1 MQRLPRPYVVAEHG
15 VRGGCGVGS
24 STTRPMNNS
33 MKNSGLHSGS
43 DARSRGPALSAA
55 FAPGKRTLTESID
68 SAPALKAT
76 EGAAPAL
83 SADSAVADSFAAS
96 GSGVAG
102 DVGSSLP
109 TVQRK
114 SAADVADG
122 GFAGGGHEVPHR
134 AQMEQSFGMDF
145 GGVRAHTDA
154 GASKANDTLGSHA
167 YAMGNQVAFKSAS
180 PSPSLVAHELTHV
193 VQQTQGPSY
202 KSDGSV
208 DTSGE
213 AEANAVESAVAAGR
227 PAHTALRSVSTSG
240 GPGLKKIGS
249 GPALRKRGPALEG
262 GGEGGGSKFG
272 MGMTFSLE
280 GFEKSYDYTI
290 WKGHYAWPIGIP
302 GINFVIDP
310 NVKVSGKGQAKWG
323 GEAKG
328 DISAQ
333 LGVFGECGIGL
344 SGGIPDVAEIYGTV
358 NPGIEGAFTLTKH
371 AEHKEEPKGAGEHGG
386 GEHGGGEHAESK
398 GPASTWSLVGAIGLK
413 AAVKVGV
420 SLAGG
425 IVDQAFELGSIE
437 VCKLTGVYFDQ
448 TGFRRDKLG
457 FEWGEKMKALFDSIK
472 RTIDK
477 AKNMGKAAIETAKNA
492 GSAIAKKASSFG
504 HWLISW

>member
-1 MQRLPRPYVVAEHG
+1 
-15 VRGGCGVGS
+15 
-24 STTRPMNNS
+24 MNNS
-33 MKNSGLHSGS
+33 MKNSGLHGS
-43 DARSRGPALSAA
+43 LDKTTRGPALSEIS
-55 FAPGKRTLTESID
+55 PGKRTLTESID
-68 SAPALKAT
+68 AGPAPAPADPAQASASVQRKA
-76 EGAAPAL
+76 APHASPAL
-83 SADSAVADSFAAS
+83 SAFSVGAVASSFAS
-96 GSGVAG
+96 TGSDVAG
-102 DVGSSLP
+102 EVGGSLP

-114 SAADVADG
+114 SAADVAEG
-122 GFAGGGHEVPHR
+122 GFAGGGHEIPHR
-134 AQMEQSFGMDF
+134 AHMEQSFGMDF
-145 GGVRAHTDA
+145 GHVRAHSDT

-202 KSDGSV
+202 KSDGGI

-213 AEANAVESAVAAGR
+213 AEANAVESAVAAGK
-227 PAHTALRSVSTSG
+227 PAHTALRSVPAGGG

-249 GPALRKRGPALEG
+249 GPQLRKRGPALEG
-262 GGEGGGSKFG
+262 GGEGGSKFG

-310 NVKVSGKGQAKWG
+310 NVKVSGKGQAKYG
-323 GEAKG
+323 GEHKG
-328 DISAQ
+328 DLSAQ

-344 SGGIPDVAEIYGTV
+344 SGGIPDVAEIYGTI

-371 AEHKEEPKGAGEHGG
+371 AEHKEEHKG
-386 GEHGGGEHAESK
+386 GEAHAEGGEQAGGESK

-425 IVDQAFELGSIE
+425 IVDQGFELGSIE
-437 VCKLTGVYFDQ
+437 ICKLTGIYFDQ
-448 TGFRRDKLG
+448 TGFRSDKLG
-457 FEWGEKMKALFDSIK
+457 FEWSEKMKSLFESIK
-472 RTIDK
+472 KAIDK
-477 AKNMGKAAIETAKNA
+477 AKNMGKAAIQAAKDA

-504 HWLISW
+504 HWLTTW

>member
-1 MQRLPRPYVVAEHG
+1 
-15 VRGGCGVGS
+15 
-24 STTRPMNNS
+24 MNNS
-33 MKNSGLHSGS
+33 MKNSGLHGS
-43 DARSRGPALSAA
+43 SDKTTRGPALSEVS
-55 FAPGKRTLTESID
+55 PGKRTLTESIE
-68 SAPALKAT
+68 SGP
-76 EGAAPAL
+76 APAL
-83 SADSAVADSFAAS
+83 SADPSAQSSPGAVQRKAPASASPALSAFSVGAVASSFGTGAD
-96 GSGVAG
+96 VAG
-102 DVGSSLP
+102 EVGGSLP

-114 SAADVADG
+114 SAADVAEG
-122 GFAGGGHEVPHR
+122 GFAGGGHEIPHR

-145 GGVRAHTDA
+145 GHVRAHSDA
-154 GASKANDTLGSHA
+154 GAGKANDTLGSHA

-202 KSDGSV
+202 KSDGGI

-213 AEANAVESAVAAGR
+213 AEANAVEAAVAAGK
-227 PAHTALRSVSTSG
+227 PAHTALHSVPAGGS

-249 GPALRKRGPALEG
+249 GPQLRKRGPALEG

-310 NVKVSGKGQAKWG
+310 NVKVSGKGAVKYG
-323 GEAKG
+323 GENKG
-328 DISAQ
+328 DLSAQ

-344 SGGIPDVAEIYGTV
+344 SGGIPDVAEIYGTI

-371 AEHKEEPKGAGEHGG
+371 GEHKEEHKG
-386 GEHGGGEHAESK
+386 GEHGHEAHAEGGEHKGGESK

-425 IVDQAFELGSIE
+425 IVDQAFELGSVEI
-437 VCKLTGVYFDQ
+437 CKLTGIYFDQ
-448 TGFRRDKLG
+448 TGFRKDKLG
-457 FEWGEKMKALFDSIK
+457 FEWGEKMKALFESIK
-472 RTIDK
+472 RTIEK
-477 AKNMGKAAIETAKNA
+477 AKNMGKAAIQAAKDA
-492 GSAIAKKASSFG
+492 GGAIAKKASDFG
-504 HWLISW
+504 HWVTSW

>member
-1 MQRLPRPYVVAEHG
+1 
-15 VRGGCGVGS
+15 
-24 STTRPMNNS
+24 MNNS
-33 MKNSGLHSGS
+33 MKNSGLSGGS
-43 DARSRGPALSAA
+43 DNHSRAPAAA
-55 FAPGKRTLTESID
+55 DFSPGKRTLTESIG
-68 SAPALKAT
+68 S
-76 EGAAPAL
+76 PAL
-83 SADSAVADSFAAS
+83 SAVSAGTVAESFASSGAS
-96 GSGVAG
+96 VAG

-122 GFAGGGHEVPHR
+122 GFAGGGHEIPHR

-145 GGVRAHTDA
+145 GNVRAHSDA
-154 GASKANDTLGSHA
+154 GAAKANDTLGSHA

-202 KSDGSV
+202 KSDGGV

-240 GPGLKKIGS
+240 GPGLKKIGA
-249 GPALRKRGPALEG
+249 GPALRKRGPALE

-371 AEHKEEPKGAGEHGG
+371 AEHKEEHKGGEHGG
-386 GEHGGGEHAESK
+386 GEHGGGEHGGGEHGGESK

-448 TGFRRDKLG
+448 TGFRSDKLG
-457 FEWGEKMKALFDSIK
+457 FEWGEKMKSLFDSIK

-477 AKNMGKAAIETAKNA
+477 ARNLGKAAIEAAKNA
-492 GSAIAKKASSFG
+492 GSAIAKKASDFG
-504 HWLISW
+504 RWVTSW